1 MPMLDHV
8 IYATRDAAAT
18 AAWLREQHGLGAVA
32 GGFHPGHGTRNLVV
46 PLDPPQYLEL
56 LEVVDDGAAARSP
69 IGAAVTARLAR
80 GEGLW
85 TWAVLADD
93 LDAVAARLGIEPSV
107 GHLAD
112 ADGTV
117 RGRWRTVAAGD
128 DLPFFIAYDVDPEE
142 RRARQRRRHAEA
154 AHAAGA
160 SGFAWIEVGGDEE
173 RLRDWLGDPT
183 LPVRYAGGPPGPR
196 AVAIRTQD
204 GEIVI
209 G

>member
-1 MPMLDHV
+1 MLVLDHV

-18 AAWLREQHGLGAVA
+18 AAWLRERHGLGAVA
-32 GGFHPGHGTRNLVV
+32 GGFHPGQGTSNLVV
-46 PLDPPQYLEL
+46 PLEPPQYLEL
-56 LEVVDDGAAARSP
+56 LEVVDEEAAARSSL
-69 IGAAVTARLAR
+69 GAALMARLAR
-80 GEGLW
+80 GDGLW
-85 TWAVLADD
+85 SWAVLADD
-93 LDAVAARLGIEPSV
+93 LDAVAARLGIEPFV

-112 ADGTV
+112 AEGNV
-117 RGRWRTVAAGD
+117 SGSWRIVAGGD

-183 LPVRYAGGPPGPR
+183 LPVRFAGGPPGPR
-196 AVAIRTQD
+196 AVAIRTRD

-209 G
+209 R